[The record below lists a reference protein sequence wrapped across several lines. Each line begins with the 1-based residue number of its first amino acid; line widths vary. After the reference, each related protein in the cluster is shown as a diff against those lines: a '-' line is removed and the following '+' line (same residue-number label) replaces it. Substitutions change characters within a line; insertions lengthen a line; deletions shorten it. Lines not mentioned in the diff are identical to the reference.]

1 MGIFDKAERHED
13 PDHPAPVE
21 IDLGLQVAF
30 EVEMAVAKLQS
41 EGCSLYLVAQSE
53 IAKAADVFP
62 KHCRI
67 LVATADEARVRQE
80 LTEAGFL

>member
-1 MGIFDKAERHED
+1 MGLFHKAERRED

-21 IDLGLQVAF
+21 IDLGMRVAW
-30 EVEMAVAKLQS
+30 EVEMVVAKLQS
-41 EGCSLYLVAQSE
+41 EGCSLYLVDQSE

-80 LTEAGFL
+80 LAEVGFL